1 MRKAKAGLRGPVQ
14 VFLRP
19 GHFQP
24 RKSFSIDEDVKSFVS
39 LSNFPSVVRMTKA
52 TLAFLALKLPDDR
65 WYPGYIGEQWVK
77 SSGGRLTEA
86 FPR

>member
-1 MRKAKAGLRGPVQ
+1 M
-14 VFLRP
+14 
-19 GHFQP
+19 
-24 RKSFSIDEDVKSFVS
+24 S